1 MKAALLCML
10 VACSTSGSSSG
21 AGSATKQVPQLPAG
35 EVQRGQDACNAY
47 ATKVCACTSPAAQKA
62 CPLAKAL
69 PEALQLALSTSL
81 NPSTDR
87 EDALRAQTNI
97 RETAKNCIEQA
108 AKLPAIGC
116 P

>member
-1 MKAALLCML
+1 MKALLLCVL
-10 VACSTSGSSSG
+10 AACGNSSGSP
-21 AGSATKQVPQLPAG
+21 GSAKKELPPLPQG
-35 EVQRGQDACNAY
+35 EVQRGRDACDAY
-47 ATKVCACTSPAAQKA
+47 ATKVCACTSPAAQQA

-81 NPSTDR
+81 NPTTDR
-87 EDALRAQTNI
+87 EDALRAQTNV

-108 AKLPAIGC
+108 AKLPSLGC